1 MTRLL
6 APRVLWPLLLL
17 LLAVV
22 LRIADPPVLEEFR
35 LRVFDN
41 YQRLAPRAYVPA
53 PVVVLDIDDETLSRF
68 GQWPWPRTLVAHMI
82 DQTFVAGAAVV
93 ALDIV
98 FAEPDRTSPNRI
110 LESLGDPE
118 ILRAVQARMEKGELL
133 DHDQILAEMLASG
146 PTVTGFV
153 LTGGEG
159 TTKPVIKTG
168 LATAGDD
175 PAYHLLNYPGVVT
188 NLPELEAASAGNG
201 SLNAI
206 VDSDGVVRR
215 VPIVIGYQDGTYPSL
230 TAEALRLAVGA
241 STMIVKAS
249 GASGQTAFGEQ
260 TGIVEVKI
268 GPFVIPTD
276 RQGNIVLRDTGPI
289 PERSVPAWTL
299 LDPASPA
306 PDIEG
311 KIVFIGT
318 SAAGLKDQHSSPL
331 DPTTAGVTLHAQA
344 LEQVLTES
352 YLERPD
358 WAAGAEISFITALGI
373 AIIVLFAVPKVGTLA
388 ATALSVVAIGGS
400 VVLSWQAYTGQAMLF
415 DPVYPSIVGVMVY
428 SGTSLLRFVNTE
440 TERRRIRTA
449 FGRYMAPALVER
461 LAEDPGH
468 LKLGG
473 EMRELTLLFCDIRGF
488 TSISERLDAEE
499 LTALIN
505 RFLTPMT
512 DLILEREG
520 TIDKYMGDCIMAFWN
535 APLDVEDH
543 RGHGLRSALAMRRRL
558 VTLNADL
565 ALEAATSG
573 EEPIE
578 LGIGIGLN
586 AGIACVGNMGSD
598 QRFDYSALGDTVN
611 LASRLEGQCKTYGV
625 EIVVSKETLDNTEA
639 FAALELDLITVK
651 GKTEPI
657 RVFTVIGEP
666 EVAETAEF
674 KALAAKHAAMIIAY
688 RGQQWDTARTLVAE
702 CRPLAEPYK
711 IPGLYDLY
719 DERLD
724 QFELEPPPADW
735 DGVFVATS
743 K

>member
-1 MTRLL
+1 
-6 APRVLWPLLLL
+6 
-17 LLAVV
+17 
-22 LRIADPPVLEEFR
+22 
-35 LRVFDN
+35 
-41 YQRLAPRAYVPA
+41 
-53 PVVVLDIDDETLSRF
+53 
-68 GQWPWPRTLVAHMI
+68 
-82 DQTFVAGAAVV
+82 
-93 ALDIV
+93 
-98 FAEPDRTSPNRI
+98 
-110 LESLGDPE
+110 
-118 ILRAVQARMEKGELL
+118 
-133 DHDQILAEMLASG
+133 
-146 PTVTGFV
+146 
-153 LTGGEG
+153 
-159 TTKPVIKTG
+159 
-168 LATAGDD
+168 
-175 PAYHLLNYPGVVT
+175 
-188 NLPELEAASAGNG
+188 
-201 SLNAI
+201 
-206 VDSDGVVRR
+206 
-215 VPIVIGYQDGTYPSL
+215 
-230 TAEALRLAVGA
+230 
-241 STMIVKAS
+241 
-249 GASGQTAFGEQ
+249 
-260 TGIVEVKI
+260 
-268 GPFVIPTD
+268 
-276 RQGNIVLRDTGPI
+276 
-289 PERSVPAWTL
+289 
-299 LDPASPA
+299 
-306 PDIEG
+306 
-311 KIVFIGT
+311 
-318 SAAGLKDQHSSPL
+318 
-331 DPTTAGVTLHAQA
+331 
-344 LEQVLTES
+344 
-352 YLERPD
+352 
-358 WAAGAEISFITALGI
+358 
-373 AIIVLFAVPKVGTLA
+373 
-388 ATALSVVAIGGS
+388 
-400 VVLSWQAYTGQAMLF
+400 
-415 DPVYPSIVGVMVY
+415 
-428 SGTSLLRFVNTE
+428 
-440 TERRRIRTA
+440 
-449 FGRYMAPALVER
+449 MAPALVER

-625 EIVVSKETLDNTEA
+625 EIVVSEETLDNTEA
-639 FAALELDLITVK
+639 FMALELDLITVK

-688 RGQQWDTARTLVAE
+688 RGQQWETARTLVAE

-724 QFELEPPPADW
+724 QFEREPPPADW
-735 DGVFVATS
+735 DGRVRRDLS